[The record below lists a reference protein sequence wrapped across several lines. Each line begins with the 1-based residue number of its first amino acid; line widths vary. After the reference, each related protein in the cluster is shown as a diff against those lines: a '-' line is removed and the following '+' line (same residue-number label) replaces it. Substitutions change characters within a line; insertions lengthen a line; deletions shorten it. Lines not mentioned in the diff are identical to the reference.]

1 MRVQL
6 LKDQE
11 IKFDES
17 NSPVK
22 DREQLIHISYETEND
37 LGNE

>member
-6 LKDQE
+6 LKDHE
-11 IKFDES
+11 IKFDDS

-22 DREQLIHISYETEND
+22 DREQLINISCETEND